1 MNELQIR
8 RWMRG
13 ECGKMGW
20 TLLIYNMIMS
30 TAVTAVCMA
39 DALIRTVMLA
49 LEGTAEDLAEI
60 YANTLSESM
69 TSNAWGYIFA
79 MLLGWGILLL
89 WKKRQFCLREIWQ
102 TGKTMTC
109 SAFFRILFV
118 FLSGQAVF
126 QVLAIVLESIFSLF
140 GMSVM
145 GPIESA
151 SAMGDSLSMFLYIGL
166 FAPIGEEILFRGL
179 ILRSLQPFGK
189 KFTILASA
197 ILFGLFHG
205 NIVQSPYAFAVGLV
219 LGYTAVEYSI
229 GWAMVL
235 HMINNLILGDMF
247 TRLAELL
254 PEPAGNLIMTAVI
267 WGAAIA
273 GIVILITNRKG
284 IRAFRDEGKIHPWP
298 VQSFFSSAGILV
310 LSGYMILNMVLMLF
324 MQ

>member
-1 MNELQIR
+1 
-8 RWMRG
+8 
-13 ECGKMGW
+13 
-20 TLLIYNMIMS
+20 
-30 TAVTAVCMA
+30 
-39 DALIRTVMLA
+39 
-49 LEGTAEDLAEI
+49 
-60 YANTLSESM
+60 
-69 TSNAWGYIFA
+69 
-79 MLLGWGILLL
+79 
-89 WKKRQFCLREIWQ
+89 
-102 TGKTMTC
+102 
-109 SAFFRILFV
+109 V